1 MKISAEGS
9 GMEGTAVLELNASE
23 HPIKAVT
30 VFSSKK
36 AEIVRSFSVELE
48 VRRFYYTTLNINDRV
63 HKLTYPTGRP
73 KRNRNHYPSL
83 MHRH

>member
-9 GMEGTAVLELNASE
+9 GMEGTAVLELNAPE

-48 VRRFYYTTLNINDRV
+48 VRRFYILLLIWAMEFVN
-63 HKLTYPTGRP
+63 
-73 KRNRNHYPSL
+73 
-83 MHRH
+83 

>member
-1 MKISAEGS
+1 
-9 GMEGTAVLELNASE
+9 MEGTAVLELNASE

-48 VRRFYYTTLNINDRV
+48 VRRFYIL
-63 HKLTYPTGRP
+63 LTIWVM
-73 KRNRNHYPSL
+73 KFVS
-83 MHRH
+83 